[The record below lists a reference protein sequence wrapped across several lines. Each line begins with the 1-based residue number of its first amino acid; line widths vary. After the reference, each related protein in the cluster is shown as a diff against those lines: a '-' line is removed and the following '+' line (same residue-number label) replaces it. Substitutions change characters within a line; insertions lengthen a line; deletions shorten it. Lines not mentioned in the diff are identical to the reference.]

1 METTLKKIDDLDRQA
16 ITEILHWRGGKQ
28 ERLFRE
34 ARNAREK
41 HFDNAVEL
49 RSVIEVSNI
58 CRQQCLYCTMGKQ
71 AEVNPFTLTKEKIL
85 HTIDFLYESK
95 GRRTILLQAGEN
107 PDQKFINH
115 VSSVCFSIRERYPDV
130 EVALCLGN
138 LHDEQYE
145 QLFVAGACRYIL
157 KFETSSPRLYSWYK
171 NERDTLKNR
180 LSRLQVLQEI
190 GFQIGT
196 GSIIGLPRQTLDDV
210 VNDILLTQQFE
221 LSMVSATVFIPNE
234 RSAFAGQRQ
243 GDLELTL
250 NAIALL
256 RLLNPRCLMPATSSL
271 ERAEKG
277 GQLRGLLA
285 GCNTL
290 TIHDG
295 TPPERRADFPIYS
308 DSRFRPQ
315 TEFCRNLA
323 ASANMTCR
331 PVLHPRQYHG
341 RKMTISHKSR
351 NGATRNDGGAP
362 GKET

>member
-1 METTLKKIDDLDRQA
+1 METTLEKIYDLDRQA
-16 ITEILHWRGGKQ
+16 IADILLWRGEKQ
-28 ERLFRE
+28 EKLFLE
-34 ARNAREK
+34 ARKARAK

-71 AEVNPFTLTKEKIL
+71 KEVKPFTLSEEKIL
-85 HTIDFLYESK
+85 HTIDFLYESR
-95 GRRTILLQAGEN
+95 GRRTILLQSGEN
-107 PDQKFINH
+107 PDPQFIDLLSN
-115 VSSVCFSIRERYPDV
+115 VCFSVRDRYPDV

-138 LHDEQYE
+138 LPDEQYE
-145 QLFVAGACRYIL
+145 RLFFAGARRYIL

-171 NERDTLKNR
+171 NERDSLENR
-180 LSRLQVLQEI
+180 LSRLQALQDI
-190 GFQIGT
+190 GYRIGT
-196 GSIIGLPRQTLDDV
+196 GNIVGLPEQTLDDV
-210 VNDILLTQQFE
+210 VNDILLTQRFE

-234 RSAFAGQRQ
+234 RSAFAGRRQ
-243 GDLELTL
+243 GDLELAL

-271 ERAEKG
+271 ERAEEG

-315 TEFCRNLA
+315 TEFCMDLVNR
-323 ASANMTCR
+323 SNMICR
-331 PVLHPRQYHG
+331 PVLHPRQHERDATEIDYAARRHLQD
-341 RKMTISHKSR
+341 TQSR
-351 NGATRNDGGAP
+351 
-362 GKET
+362 E